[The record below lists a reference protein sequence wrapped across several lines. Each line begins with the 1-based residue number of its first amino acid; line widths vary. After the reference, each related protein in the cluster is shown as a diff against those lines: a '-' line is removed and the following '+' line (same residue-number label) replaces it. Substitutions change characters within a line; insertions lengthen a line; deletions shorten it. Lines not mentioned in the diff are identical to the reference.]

1 MTHNS
6 VQRFLFD
13 DLDIRGA
20 VVHLGSVW
28 KQLLAN
34 RNYPAQVVELLGQM
48 SITTLL
54 LADNLKQPGRLT
66 IQLRGEGPVTL
77 LVIDCDETLNLRCM
91 AQHSDMIEAA
101 SHRDSLRSSLV
112 DLLGKGQLMISLDMP
127 SMREPYQSIVPIVG
141 NNIAEIFEHYL
152 AHSEQLAS
160 RFFLTASTSAA
171 GGLFLQKMPS
181 SEERDADGWAR
192 IEALAGTVKPEE
204 LLDLTNESLL
214 TRLFNQETVRL
225 FDALPVTH
233 HVPENREKIGI
244 MLLSLGRDEVYGA
257 LKERGAIIIRDD
269 LSNHEYRFDKADIDE
284 LFLSTPET
292 PPTVH

>member
-34 RNYPAQVVELLGQM
+34 RNYPAPVVELLGQM

-91 AQHSDMIEAA
+91 AQHGEQIETA
-101 SHRDSLRSSLV
+101 SLV

-141 NNIAEIFEHYL
+141 NSIAEVFEHYL
-152 AHSEQLAS
+152 THSEQLAS
-160 RFFLTASTSAA
+160 RFFLTASAPAA
-171 GGLFLQKMPS
+171 AGLFLQKMPS
-181 SEERDADGWAR
+181 AEQRDADGWAR
-192 IEALAGTVKPEE
+192 METLASTVKPDE
-204 LLDLTNESLL
+204 LLDLSSEYLL
-214 TRLFNQETVRL
+214 TRLFHQETVRL
-225 FDALPVTH
+225 FDAQPVTH
-233 HVPENREKIGI
+233 NVPENREKIGT

-257 LKERGAIIIRDD
+257 LKERSVIVIRDD

-284 LFLSTPET
+284 LFRNTPET

>member
-101 SHRDSLRSSLV
+101 SLV

-127 SMREPYQSIVPIVG
+127 SMREPHQSIVPIVG

-225 FDALPVTH
+225 FDAQPVTH